1 MNLGKRMVGWLI
13 GIVGLLVP
21 GMVATICWAPFLA
34 SKRLRSL
41 FSRVPPFDSMGLT
54 YVVVA
59 LTASLPYVLSL
70 VGVAAT
76 AGENASWGP
85 PILDVTL
92 LLSIIYIVGIPL
104 LGVVGLPRAGIDW
117 DPTGYGISTW
127 VLLTAGAVW
136 YAMIFAVPFTILG
149 LVLSSPGGW

>member
-1 MNLGKRMVGWLI
+1 MNLGRRVVGWLI
-13 GIVGLLVP
+13 VIVGLLVP
-21 GMVATICWAPFLA
+21 GIVATICWAPFLA

-41 FSRVPPFDSMGLT
+41 FSRAPPFDSMGLT

-59 LTASLPYVLSL
+59 ITASLPYVLSL
-70 VGVAAT
+70 VGVAVT
-76 AGENASWGP
+76 AGESAIWGP
-85 PILDVTL
+85 PILGVTL
-92 LLSIIYIVGIPL
+92 LLTIFYIVGVPL
-104 LGVVGLPRAGIDW
+104 LGVFGLPRAGIDW

-127 VLLTAGAVW
+127 ALLTAGAVW